1 MENTKRLGGP
11 GEPEHNQRLTA
22 TLTNTAS
29 RLVTVLLLTAAVCAR
44 FSQLPAGFGGSPS
57 RINFTKARQGP

>member
-22 TLTNTAS
+22 TLIAADQYCIPSSHSVVTNS
-29 RLVTVLLLTAAVCAR
+29 SSVCA
-44 FSQLPAGFGGSPS
+44 FFPAACWIRRKS
-57 RINFTKARQGP
+57 